1 MKDKRYSTTT
11 MTLSKFKPRLFLH
24 YAADFYKLSTLLIRS
39 VLLKKPVMNLEAYKT
54 KTKQLLLD
62 QSKPNDA
69 LPNLAAVK
77 LLHWDREF
85 GLLQYYGVQE
95 YARRWWKSRSSSIS
109 PSTSIP
115 KSDATEQGRGSTRI
129 NQNNNVGR
137 IAFMI
142 TSEQR
147 QKLSTDLGYTQQDIR
162 SFKPIEALL
171 LIEHDVKKTTADDKY
186 NFRTRLKEL
195 NDENEKI
202 IKLKETSSS
211 LSYAATEKGK
221 KSILPKKPQHTIS
234 PEEAEQA
241 HAKADVAMALLS
253 AEAEEIGNQKED
265 LPAAREVECFPDVTM
280 KNNISVDNEVS
291 LVDEK
296 TQKGTHDTTKSEANG
311 ITSRTASPPLM
322 VQVTPNDS
330 TELHMKPDVAAAL
343 IGSHLQIE
351 EPRCGRGDESE
362 EEVEDEGPCWYEV
375 IMSTIDV
382 ETDNIGE
389 QQESSVV
396 VALFATKKEAFE
408 CVSIKEK
415 LGSRKDKKFSVR
427 RRWNV

>member
-1 MKDKRYSTTT
+1 
-11 MTLSKFKPRLFLH
+11 
-24 YAADFYKLSTLLIRS
+24 
-39 VLLKKPVMNLEAYKT
+39 
-54 KTKQLLLD
+54 
-62 QSKPNDA
+62 
-69 LPNLAAVK
+69 
-77 LLHWDREF
+77 
-85 GLLQYYGVQE
+85 
-95 YARRWWKSRSSSIS
+95 
-109 PSTSIP
+109 
-115 KSDATEQGRGSTRI
+115 
-129 NQNNNVGR
+129 
-137 IAFMI
+137 MI

-211 LSYAATEKGK
+211 LSYAATEKEK

-415 LGSRKDKKFSVR
+415 LGSGKDKKFSVR